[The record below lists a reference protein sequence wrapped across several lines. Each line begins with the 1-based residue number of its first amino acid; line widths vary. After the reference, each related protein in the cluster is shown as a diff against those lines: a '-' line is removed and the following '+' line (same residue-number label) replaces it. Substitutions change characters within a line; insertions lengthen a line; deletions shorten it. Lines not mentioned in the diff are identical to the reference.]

1 MGIAFNFIV
10 NILRTTEENGSM
22 SWTISDNQ
30 ISILYYFNN
39 ENLDLQKILDVLNSY
54 ASRFALAQRGWKLP
68 FKMQVSDSE
77 TWNRDYFK
85 RIEFFI
91 RRQCFFL
98 VN

>member
-39 ENLDLQKILDVLNSY
+39 ENLDLQKILDILNSY
-54 ASRFALAQRGWKLP
+54 ASRFALAQRG
-68 FKMQVSDSE
+68 
-77 TWNRDYFK
+77 
-85 RIEFFI
+85 
-91 RRQCFFL
+91 
-98 VN
+98 

>member
-54 ASRFALAQRGWKLP
+54 SSRFGLAQRG
-68 FKMQVSDSE
+68 
-77 TWNRDYFK
+77 
-85 RIEFFI
+85 
-91 RRQCFFL
+91 
-98 VN
+98 